1 MTEDLRKLYYS
12 LGGTENCTCWSN
24 YDLWREIAKLEGI
37 DISNVT
43 NINELLKLIEE
54 NTKAE

>member
-1 MTEDLRKLYYS
+1 MNEDLRKLYKS
-12 LGGTENCTCWSN
+12 LGGTEDCGCWSN
-24 YDLWREIAKLEGI
+24 YDLWKAIAKLEGI

-54 NTKAE
+54 NTKEE

>member
-1 MTEDLRKLYYS
+1 MLEDLYKLYHS
-12 LGGTENCTCWSN
+12 LGGQEDCRCFTV

-37 DISNVT
+37 DISNIT

-54 NTKAE
+54 NTKEE

>member
-1 MTEDLRKLYYS
+1 MTEDLRKLYKS
-12 LGGTENCTCWSN
+12 LGGTEDCTCWSN

-43 NINELLKLIEE
+43 NINELLKLIEV
-54 NTKAE
+54 NTKEE

>member
-12 LGGTENCTCWSN
+12 LGGQEDCRCFTV
-24 YDLWREIAKLEGI
+24 YDLWREISKLEGI

-43 NINELLKLIEE
+43 NINELLKLIEV
-54 NTKAE
+54 NTKEE